1 MVGIDYCDFMVRPP
15 KEVADLT
22 KRYIKPEENYREL
35 EEREPQ
41 QFIEKEEPYLEK
53 EPKEK
58 IVKVRERETMPR
70 TEDEVIT
77 SLQRVSPIII
87 GNLFDRVRFLAERIA
102 ELKTAVEDRKR
113 INKEI
118 IAEINEDIVTRKEFL
133 RTLAELSDK
142 RDFMLDIS
150 LFAREKRKENVQF
163 WRDLLEITTELRELR
178 SGLKWRARL
187 RRYLAPLRVEKPITN
202 KASERIFSSIKS
214 N

>member
-1 MVGIDYCDFMVRPP
+1 M
-15 KEVADLT
+15 
-22 KRYIKPEENYREL
+22 
-35 EEREPQ
+35 
-41 QFIEKEEPYLEK
+41 
-53 EPKEK
+53 
-58 IVKVRERETMPR
+58 RERETMPR

-163 WRDLLEITTELRELR
+163 WRDLLEITTELRELEE
-178 SGLKWRARL
+178 
-187 RRYLAPLRVEKPITN
+187 RYEMESKIAG
-202 KASERIFSSIKS
+202 IFSSIKS